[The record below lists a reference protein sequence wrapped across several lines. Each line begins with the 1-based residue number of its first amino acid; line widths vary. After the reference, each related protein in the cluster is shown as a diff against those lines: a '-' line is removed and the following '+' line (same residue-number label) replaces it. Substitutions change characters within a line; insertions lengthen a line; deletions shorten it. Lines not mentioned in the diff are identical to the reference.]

1 MTFLKLT
8 LISRNIQRKGKT
20 GEWFS
25 RRGGIVIKTNNSILR
40 SKEEKDK
47 EKAANAALIEE
58 YGFCTMDG
66 HKEKIGN
73 FRYLRKL
80 VILCS
85 RLNFRLLQN

>member
-1 MTFLKLT
+1 MVNW
-8 LISRNIQRKGKT
+8 S
-20 GEWFS
+20 S

-40 SKEEKDK
+40 SKEEKGK
-47 EKAANAALIEE
+47 EKTANAALIEE

-73 FRYLRKL
+73 FRYLRI
-80 VILCS
+80 VGHPCS

>member
-1 MTFLKLT
+1 M
-8 LISRNIQRKGKT
+8 INIQR
-20 GEWFS
+20 
-25 RRGGIVIKTNNSILR
+25 NSQKLKQNLPR

-73 FRYLRKL
+73 FRYLPPLKIMFKAPHPLLLSELSLPR
-80 VILCS
+80 CS
-85 RLNFRLLQN
+85 EVEASTQSKV

>member
-1 MTFLKLT
+1 M
-8 LISRNIQRKGKT
+8 RNILQKT
-20 GEWFS
+20 AE
-25 RRGGIVIKTNNSILR
+25 IKHVFFIR

-73 FRYLRKL
+73 FRYLCLYFKEMFKALIL
-80 VILCS
+80 VIL
-85 RLNFRLLQN
+85 QN

>member
-8 LISRNIQRKGKT
+8 LISRNIQRRGKT
-20 GEWFS
+20 GEKCSENWS
-25 RRGGIVIKTNNSILR
+25 NSDFFVFR

-73 FRYLRKL
+73 FRYLPPLK
-80 VILCS
+80 IM
-85 RLNFRLLQN
+85 F

>member
-1 MTFLKLT
+1 M
-8 LISRNIQRKGKT
+8 RNILYKNVDFKHV
-20 GEWFS
+20 F
-25 RRGGIVIKTNNSILR
+25 IR

-73 FRYLRKL
+73 FRYLC
-80 VILCS
+80 LC
-85 RLNFRLLQN
+85 FKEMF

>member
-1 MTFLKLT
+1 MFRDLVKL
-8 LISRNIQRKGKT
+8 
-20 GEWFS
+20 
-25 RRGGIVIKTNNSILR
+25 RRFVFR

-73 FRYLRKL
+73 FRYLRI
-80 VILCS
+80 VGHPCS

>member
-1 MTFLKLT
+1 M
-8 LISRNIQRKGKT
+8 LISNMFFI
-20 GEWFS
+20 
-25 RRGGIVIKTNNSILR
+25 R

-73 FRYLRKL
+73 FRYLC
-80 VILCS
+80 LC
-85 RLNFRLLQN
+85 FKEMF

>member
-1 MTFLKLT
+1 MVKFGL
-8 LISRNIQRKGKT
+8 
-20 GEWFS
+20 F
-25 RRGGIVIKTNNSILR
+25 VIR

-73 FRYLRKL
+73 FRYLP
-80 VILCS
+80 
-85 RLNFRLLQN
+85 RLKIMFLNHCFLQN

>member
-1 MTFLKLT
+1 M
-8 LISRNIQRKGKT
+8 RNILKKT
-20 GEWFS
+20 AE
-25 RRGGIVIKTNNSILR
+25 IKHVFFIR

-73 FRYLRKL
+73 FRYLCLYLKKMFKSLIL
-80 VILCS
+80 VIL
-85 RLNFRLLQN
+85 QN

>member
-1 MTFLKLT
+1 MFRDLVK
-8 LISRNIQRKGKT
+8 
-20 GEWFS
+20 F
-25 RRGGIVIKTNNSILR
+25 RRFVFR

-73 FRYLRKL
+73 FR
-80 VILCS
+80 
-85 RLNFRLLQN
+85 

>member
-8 LISRNIQRKGKT
+8 LISRNIQRRGKT
-20 GEWFS
+20 GEKYS
-25 RRGGIVIKTNNSILR
+25 DIKSEFKTISFFR

-73 FRYLRKL
+73 FRYLP
-80 VILCS
+80 S
-85 RLNFRLLQN
+85 

>member
-1 MTFLKLT
+1 M
-8 LISRNIQRKGKT
+8 RNILKKT
-20 GEWFS
+20 AE
-25 RRGGIVIKTNNSILR
+25 IKHVFFIR

-73 FRYLRKL
+73 FRYLCLYFKEMFTALIL
-80 VILCS
+80 VIL
-85 RLNFRLLQN
+85 QN

>member
-1 MTFLKLT
+1 MVKFRLFD
-8 LISRNIQRKGKT
+8 II
-20 GEWFS
+20 
-25 RRGGIVIKTNNSILR
+25 R

-73 FRYLRKL
+73 FRFLPPLKM
-80 VILCS
+80 
-85 RLNFRLLQN
+85 NGF

>member
-8 LISRNIQRKGKT
+8 LISRNIQRRGKT
-20 GEWFS
+20 GEKYIIRS
-25 RRGGIVIKTNNSILR
+25 CQNSKQFPFFR

-73 FRYLRKL
+73 FRY
-80 VILCS
+80 
-85 RLNFRLLQN
+85 F